1 LTIDPHEKRSLLK
14 LYSDR
19 LAQYGPTIAALGWT
33 KPKARLRFRV
43 LLEYWLSTPL
53 TRPLRVLDFGCGFGD
68 LFGYAQDRNV
78 PIDYTGLDINSDLIR
93 VARSRYP
100 TARFLCADIFEQ
112 PLDEKFDIVLSSG
125 AHNYLLSNN
134 LKFIERSFELFS
146 DMSEFGFAV
155 NFLSDRV
162 NYRNEQNYY
171 SAPETILS
179 LALIY
184 TSRVTL
190 RHDYMPFEFTVFVD
204 KRAEIDENLNVFL
217 PFVADCTG

>member
-1 LTIDPHEKRSLLK
+1 MTIDPHEKLSLLK

-43 LLEYWLSTPL
+43 LLEYWLSTPPA
-53 TRPLRVLDFGCGFGD
+53 RPLRVLDFGCGFGD

-93 VARSRYP
+93 VARKRYP

-134 LKFIERSFELFS
+134 LKFIERSFELFR

-179 LALIY
+179 LALRY